1 MKIELD
7 FIKFYFQI
15 CDVSMEPNQN
25 PADILESLFIIPRE
39 VPKTILRNLLELIYD
54 VKVAG
59 SENIPETGGAL
70 IISNHTDYLD
80 IPVQGAF
87 ADRKIVYL
95 GKYELFHPQEEILA
109 ILNHKN
115 SPFRYP
121 PLSLTKP
128 VIEVLLNSL
137 GSVFKK
143 NLMNWGSMP
152 IIRNAAKESEMDKR
166 AAMEYYEKLET
177 YMVDL
182 MKEGELLSIYPEGS
196 RSETGELQPFRAMAA
211 KLAIRAGVPIIPSGI
226 VGATNMS
233 KPKAFLTGDAFKTKI
248 RYQIGK
254 PIPPSAFPTGPE
266 KKAAKELTEMLENR
280 VKELMK
286 EAESIP

>member
-7 FIKFYFQI
+7 FIKFYFEI

-59 SENIPETGGAL
+59 SENIPESGGAL

-95 GKYELFHPQEEILA
+95 GKYELFHPQEEIIA

-115 SPFRYP
+115 SPFQYP

-128 VIEVLLNSL
+128 VIEILLNSL
-137 GSVFKK
+137 GSVVEKK
-143 NLMNWGSMP
+143 PDQLGEYAHHPQCSQ
-152 IIRNAAKESEMDKR
+152 RSEMDKR

-182 MKEGELLSIYPEGS
+182 MKDGELLSIYPEGS

-254 PIPPSAFPTGPE
+254 PILPSEFPTGPE

-280 VKELMK
+280 VRELMK
-286 EAESIP
+286 EAESIL